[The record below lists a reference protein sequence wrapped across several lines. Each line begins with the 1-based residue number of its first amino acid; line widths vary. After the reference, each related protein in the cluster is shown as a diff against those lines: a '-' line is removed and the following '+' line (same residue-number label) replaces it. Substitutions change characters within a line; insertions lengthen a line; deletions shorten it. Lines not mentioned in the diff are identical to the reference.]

1 MAIAANFR
9 KYAEAMAQQLVLPFD
24 RPVWNTSCPKTRLGR
39 EICSSITKAMKV
51 GCLVEYPAVP
61 AIRQWWKDAQTH
73 ARAFIK
79 FPKEGHFELS
89 LLKVSHEVI
98 GGRLSSNHAGIR
110 ALYLPL
116 FIYSS

>member
-1 MAIAANFR
+1 M
-9 KYAEAMAQQLVLPFD
+9 
-24 RPVWNTSCPKTRLGR
+24 
-39 EICSSITKAMKV
+39 
-51 GCLVEYPAVP
+51 
-61 AIRQWWKDAQTH
+61 
-73 ARAFIK
+73 
-79 FPKEGHFELS
+79 LS